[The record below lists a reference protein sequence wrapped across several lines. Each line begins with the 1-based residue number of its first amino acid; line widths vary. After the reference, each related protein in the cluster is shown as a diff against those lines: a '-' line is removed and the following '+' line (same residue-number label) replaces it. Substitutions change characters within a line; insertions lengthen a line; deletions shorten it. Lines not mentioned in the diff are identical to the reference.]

1 LKNLKSQNAK
11 HNREENMRAV
21 TVFFSNED
29 ILNKFYEFFKNYYD
43 EDKIIKL
50 TEKDNAREKTTII

>member
-1 LKNLKSQNAK
+1 
-11 HNREENMRAV
+11 MRAV

-29 ILNKFYEFFKNYYD
+29 RLNKFYEFFKNYYD